1 VATKRGKRSGTKT
14 KSTVKP
20 KPKATAKPPVKSGRA
35 SSPAPGRRVAS
46 PAVAPARRAA
56 PLPLLERGKALRDA
70 IQLSKLTAPD
80 PWSYTGRAR
89 TWLGRVE
96 RLLDRISAG
105 VETAEMRKA
114 IETLAAEVEGDRDFQ
129 EARRRA

>member
-1 VATKRGKRSGTKT
+1 MATKRGKRSGTKT
-14 KSTVKP
+14 KSTGKA
-20 KPKATAKPPVKSGRA
+20 KATAKPPVKSGRA
-35 SSPAPGRRVAS
+35 AGPAPGRRAAS